1 MVACSASCS
10 GLELENLNLN
20 LLCNTRNRRSDSD
33 YVRVAVGPCQVG
45 PDRGDRDQRPCRSR
59 MARAYHVIG
68 PPAWRF
74 DLKHSRSSF
83 HRSHSDFA
91 IARPSGSTLPFFY
104 YWITRNCYLI
114 IE

>member
-1 MVACSASCS
+1 MKTALSHRQLEVASASAAEAANLSSESMVACSASCS

-68 PPAWRF
+68 PPA
-74 DLKHSRSSF
+74 
-83 HRSHSDFA
+83 
-91 IARPSGSTLPFFY
+91 
-104 YWITRNCYLI
+104 
-114 IE
+114 